1 MAITGEQQVPIRQPS
16 PSQVEHLI
24 QKAQQYHKFVRSP
37 QSDKKEFVMPGQH
50 QILDIRIASPANSP
64 PLGVTETNHFYQVEA
79 LKMNETGSLKIMD
92 PDNLDDDK
100 PAPVQQSP
108 QEKGE
113 LTYEIS
119 KKTVGLK
126 SSSKGDKTGRSRC
139 STKDGLQTHQQKLS
153 QLHLEIEPEVPM
165 SSQSNNNRS
174 DSNRPVIT

>member
-16 PSQVEHLI
+16 PTQVERLI

-37 QSDKKEFVMPGQH
+37 VSDKKEFIMPGQH

-64 PLGVTETNHFYQVEA
+64 PLGVTETNQFYNVEA
-79 LKMNETGSLKIMD
+79 LRMNETGSLKIMD
-92 PDNLDDDK
+92 PDNLDGDK
-100 PAPVQQSP
+100 PPVLLSS
-108 QEKGE
+108 QEKNE

-139 STKDGLQTHQQKLS
+139 STKDGLQTH
-153 QLHLEIEPEVPM
+153 
-165 SSQSNNNRS
+165 
-174 DSNRPVIT
+174 